1 MGKQLIPDYKPQHI
15 PDEDETDKI
24 LSPAEFVRQLRTYDG
39 KKTIVYSIEGQRRLV
54 TPILLKK
61 GERVDEFIL
70 AANEEGDYSAQ
81 KNINAI
87 SRSKAE
93 YFILKFKNVA
103 YGVGSVK
110 C

>member
-1 MGKQLIPDYKPQHI
+1 M
-15 PDEDETDKI
+15 
-24 LSPAEFVRQLRTYDG
+24 
-39 KKTIVYSIEGQRRLV
+39 YSIEGQRRLV

-81 KNINAI
+81 KNINVI
-87 SRSKAE
+87 SQSKAE
-93 YFILKFKNVA
+93 YFILKFRNVA

-110 C
+110 CQQSGDVTVFLDRFENLFESRPDPAIQYWAHMLDESMRGV